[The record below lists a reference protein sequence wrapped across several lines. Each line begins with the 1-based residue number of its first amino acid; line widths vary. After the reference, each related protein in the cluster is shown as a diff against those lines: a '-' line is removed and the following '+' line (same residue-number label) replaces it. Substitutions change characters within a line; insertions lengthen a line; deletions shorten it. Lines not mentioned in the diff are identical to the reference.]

1 MSRARARDARRRTKP
16 SPHPE
21 LARLLAHPLR
31 GDDATTAVSAC
42 GVKTTGGKLLLAAFK
57 ENRSLVDVNLKQNKL
72 QIPEKQAILML
83 IAGMD
88 GRLNVDV

>member
-1 MSRARARDARRRTKP
+1 M
-16 SPHPE
+16 
-21 LARLLAHPLR
+21 
-31 GDDATTAVSAC
+31 
-42 GVKTTGGKLLLAAFK
+42 KTTGGKLLLAAFK

-83 IAGMD
+83 VAGMD